1 MDVWYMY
8 VSTLIATVW
17 FETVAQIKGF
27 WGEYKIIK
35 VQEVITGR
43 RTIKDRMTPARLIP
57 RCSFLFSWTE
67 VCLNMSICGSIGRK
81 KMVNNYKSDRSRTSS
96 LGRYSTHI
104 WIETTLE

>member
-1 MDVWYMY
+1 MY

-43 RTIKDRMTPARLIP
+43 RAINDRMTPARFIP
-57 RCSFLFSWTE
+57 RCSFLFSGTE
-67 VCLNMSICGSIGRK
+67 VCLDTSVWGSIGRK
-81 KMVNNYKSDRSRTSS
+81 KDGEK
-96 LGRYSTHI
+96 
-104 WIETTLE
+104 